1 MQLLYTK
8 RSPYARKVRV
18 LALEKEINL
27 DLIDEDLA
35 NKSPRLK
42 QANPLGKVPTLIL
55 DNGKT
60 VYDSKVIAQFLEASK
75 PQPPMIPRGGQELI
89 DVLKW
94 EAMAD
99 DLVTVAINAYMEK
112 IRHPQDFNAAFV
124 TTQEQAIKD
133 AFAYIESHLS
143 ELKEFHLGSINV
155 ACAIGYVHFRL
166 PHLNVQGKLAL
177 WFDEVSKRPSMQQTI
192 PTV

>member
-1 MQLLYTK
+1 MKLLYTK

-18 LALEKEINL
+18 VALEKGINL

-55 DNGKT
+55 ENGET
-60 VYDSKVIAQFLEASK
+60 VYDSKVIAQFLEVLKPK
-75 PQPPMIPRGGQELI
+75 PQFIPTGGRALV
-89 DVLKW
+89 DTLKW

-124 TTQEQAIKD
+124 ASQEQNIKD
-133 AFAYIESHLS
+133 AFAYIESHLD

-155 ACAIGYVHFRL
+155 ACAIGYIHFRL
-166 PHLNVQGKLAL
+166 PHLKVKGKLAQ
-177 WFDEVSKRPSMQQTI
+177 WFEEISKRPSMSQTV
-192 PTV
+192 PVV